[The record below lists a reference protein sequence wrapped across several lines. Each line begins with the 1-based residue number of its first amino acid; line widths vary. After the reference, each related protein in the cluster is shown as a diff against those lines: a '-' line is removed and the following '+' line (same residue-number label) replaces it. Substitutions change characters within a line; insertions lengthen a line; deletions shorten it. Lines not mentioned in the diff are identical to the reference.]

1 MINTI
6 DEVIVRLTEI
16 VEECRRERSRLGY
29 FAALYLRVTVAV
41 KQGIANNVF
50 QNGECMARL
59 DVVFANRYIQ
69 AYELYRQGK
78 QPTKSWQV
86 AFEAAQKWRP
96 LILQQLLAG
105 INAHINLDLGIAAV
119 TTCPGDELPPLQ
131 HDFDLIN
138 TTLASLVQPVEG
150 EIGSVS
156 PWINFLSKIDPS
168 ANDAVINFSMRV
180 ARSEAWKFALRL
192 NLLDAGQQAA
202 AIERHDQIIADLGRC
217 VCYPPG
223 YFFKLGLLVIRL
235 RESNDVPRVIDLL
248 LNKAVEMNPQLAPS
262 VS

>member
-6 DEVIVRLTEI
+6 DEVITRLTEI
-16 VEECRRERSRLGY
+16 VEECRRENSRLGY

-41 KQGIANNVF
+41 KQGIANNQF

-59 DVVFANRYIQ
+59 DVVFATRYIQ

-86 AFEAAQKWRP
+86 AFEAAEKWRP

-119 TTCPGDELPPLQ
+119 TTCPGDQLPPLQ
-131 HDFDLIN
+131 QDFDTIN
-138 TTLASLVQPVEG
+138 LVLASLVQPVET

-180 ARSEAWKFALRL
+180 ARSEAWKFALKL
-192 NLLDAGQQAA
+192 NLLDTGQQAD
-202 AIERHDQIIADLGRC
+202 AIERHDQLIADLGRC
-217 VCYPPG
+217 ICYPPG
-223 YFFKLGLLVIRL
+223 FFFKLGLLAIRL
-235 RESNDVPRVIDLL
+235 RESNDVSKVIDLL
-248 LNKAVEMNPQLAPS
+248 LSKAVILKTPS
-262 VS
+262 VA

>member
-16 VEECRRERSRLGY
+16 VEECCRENSRLGY

-41 KQGIANNVF
+41 KQGIANNQF

-59 DVVFANRYIQ
+59 DVVFATRYIQ

-86 AFEAAQKWRP
+86 AFEAAEKWRP

-119 TTCPGDELPPLQ
+119 TTCPGDQLPPLQ
-131 HDFDLIN
+131 RDFETIN
-138 TTLASLVQPVEG
+138 VILASLVQPVEI

-156 PWINFLSKIDPS
+156 PWINLLSKIDPS
-168 ANDAVINFSMRV
+168 ADDAIINFSMRV
-180 ARSEAWKFALRL
+180 ARNEAWKFAMKL
-192 NLLDAGQQAA
+192 NLLDAAQQAS
-202 AIERHDQIIADLGRC
+202 AIDRHDQLIADLGRC

-235 RESNDVPRVIDLL
+235 RESNDVPKVINLL
-248 LNKAVEMNPQLAPS
+248 LNKSVELKYQLAPG